1 MQKNRLTAVVG
12 ILILLMSSWAFS
24 SPITKLTP
32 RPPIYGI
39 PAKTLPQGKWVFR
52 GYWILPQFD
61 KMYNSAKNEMVD
73 IPSSLNF
80 TSNSAIL
87 KIRYGLSNRLTAIV
101 NLPYVSKQLE
111 KPGLKKSGSGLGDVI
126 GALLWKA
133 HHNRQ
138 TRFLYS
144 FLLFTKYPT
153 GVADNL
159 SAAELPL
166 GTGSFDI
173 GAAFL
178 PEKEFGKWDLRW
190 SAFYI
195 ARGNNKKDVN
205 LGDALSFSSS
215 AAYNFSKKFIAEGTL
230 LYKRTGDN
238 SKDGSPIAGSNAWL
252 VQFIPGIQYRIA
264 QTFLTQLA
272 MPITLQSKR
281 PFSDTYEPWIGLY
294 YLF

>member
-1 MQKNRLTAVVG
+1 VQKNRWIKVVG
-12 ILILLMSSWAFS
+12 VLLLLNVSWGFS
-24 SPITKLTP
+24 APLKKLTP

-39 PAKTLPQGKWVFR
+39 PAKTLPQGKWIFR

-61 KMYNSAKNEMVD
+61 KMYNSEKGAMVN

-80 TSNSAIL
+80 TSNTAIL
-87 KIRYGLSNRLTAIV
+87 KIRYGLTNRLTAIF
-101 NLPYVSKQLE
+101 NLPYINKRLE
-111 KPGLKKSGSGLGDVI
+111 KPGIVKTSAGPGDVI
-126 GALLWKA
+126 GALLWNA
-133 HHNRQ
+133 HHNKK

-153 GVADNL
+153 GVANNL
-159 SAAELPL
+159 TATQLPL
-166 GTGSFDI
+166 GSGSFDV

-178 PEKEFGKWDLRW
+178 PEKEFGKWDMRW

-195 ARGNNKKDVN
+195 LRGKNKQDIN
-205 LGDALSFSSS
+205 LGDALSFSWS

-230 LYKRTGDN
+230 LYKQTGDN
-238 SKDGSPIAGSNAWL
+238 SKNGNSIADSNTWL
-252 VQFIPGIQYRIA
+252 LQFIPGIQYRIA
-264 QTFLTQLA
+264 RTFLTQLA

>member
-1 MQKNRLTAVVG
+1 MQKHRWITVIG
-12 ILILLMSSWAFS
+12 ILILLTASLGVAV
-24 SPITKLTP
+24 PLKKLTP

-39 PAKTLPQGKWVFR
+39 PAKTLPQGKWIFR

-61 KMYNSAKNEMVD
+61 KMYNSAKGEMVD
-73 IPSSLNF
+73 IPSSMNF

-111 KPGLKKSGSGLGDVI
+111 KPGLTKSGSGLGDVI

-133 HHNRQ
+133 HHNSQ

-153 GVADNL
+153 GVSDNL
-159 SAAELPL
+159 SAGDLPL

-178 PEKEFGKWDLRW
+178 PEKEFGKWDMRL

-195 ARGNNKKDVN
+195 LRGENKEHVD
-205 LGDALSFSSS
+205 LGNALSFSSS

-230 LYKRTGDN
+230 LYKHTGDN
-238 SKDGSPIAGSNAWL
+238 SKNGNRIKDSDAWL
-252 VQFIPGIQYRIA
+252 AQFIPGIQYRIA
-264 QTFLTQLA
+264 RTFLTQLA
-272 MPITLQSKR
+272 MPITLQSKL